1 MYYNER
7 LKQLRERVGNTQK
20 EMANILK
27 IHKGLYSHYE
37 TEDYIMP
44 IKHLNYLCNYFNVSL
59 DYIFNLTDN
68 INYKLYINKDLNK
81 ELSGK
86 RLKEFRKENKI
97 TQIKLSLL
105 LNTAFS
111 TISSYERGVNSIA
124 TSFLYTICKKY
135 NISADYLLGRTNDPK
150 YLK

>member
-7 LKQLRERVGNTQK
+7 LKQLRERVGNSQK
-20 EMANILK
+20 EIAKILD

-44 IKHLNYLCNYFNVSL
+44 IKHLIILCNYFDVSL
-59 DYIFNLTDN
+59 DYIFNFSE
-68 INYKLYINKDLNK
+68 ISNYKNTSNKNINK
-81 ELSGK
+81 ELAGK
-86 RLKEFRKENKI
+86 RLKEFRKDNKI
-97 TQIKLSLL
+97 TQTKLSLI

-111 TISSYERGVNSIA
+111 TISSYERGINIIA
-124 TSFLYTICKKY
+124 TPFLYTICKKY
-135 NISADYLLGRTNDPK
+135 NISADYLLGRTDEPK

>member
-7 LKQLRERVGNTQK
+7 LKQLRERVGNNQK
-20 EMANILK
+20 EVASILN

-44 IKHLNYLCNYFNVSL
+44 IKHLNYLCNYFNVSI
-59 DYIFNLTDN
+59 DYLFNLTD
-68 INYKLYINKDLNK
+68 ITNYKENNQNLNK

-86 RLKEFRKENKI
+86 RLKEFRKENKL
-97 TQIKLSLL
+97 TQTKLSQI

-111 TISSYERGVNSIA
+111 TISSYERGVNIIA
-124 TSFLYTICKKY
+124 TPFLYTICKKY
-135 NISADYLLGRTNDPK
+135 NISADYLLGRIDEPK
-150 YLK
+150 YLDK

>member
-7 LKQLRERVGNTQK
+7 LKQLRERVGNNQK
-20 EMANILK
+20 EVANILN

-44 IKHLNYLCNYFNVSL
+44 IKHLNYLCNYFNVSI
-59 DYIFNLTDN
+59 DYLFNLTD
-68 INYKLYINKDLNK
+68 ITNYKENNQNLNK

-86 RLKEFRKENKI
+86 RLKEFRKENKL
-97 TQIKLSLL
+97 TQTKLSQI

-111 TISSYERGVNSIA
+111 TISSYERGVNIIA
-124 TSFLYTICKKY
+124 TPFLYTICKKY
-135 NISADYLLGRTNDPK
+135 NISADYLLGRSDEPK
-150 YLK
+150 YLDK